1 MSLHERNDAPFI
13 GLVCALAPQPNSSL
27 TDVVATML
35 GIASRPPAI
44 RRLARALISANVA
57 SSSTPSSSFSVT
69 RAFTSSPISAAAA
82 SSITSILSAGRSEW
96 PLKDAVKFARP
107 VASTDKSVVWTYQE
121 LTSHVSALSSGL
133 NSMGYGSGDR
143 VVSTLAAHTPESAV
157 LLLACARLG
166 VTIISI
172 PISSVADSSSAASPL
187 SESVAESVAQAVREH
202 NAKALFVSGDRADD
216 ESSSIVASVNATL
229 HALDPSA
236 ALRDSAGIAGTVAV
250 TGRAFHSTK
259 FPSLKHVVHTGPDN
273 VRAAISFRSLLVYND
288 GGDMPASSAS
298 KAPLI
303 VTDNNTAMT
312 EADIL
317 KEAAEAGKRLGL
329 SADHGAKSGTVVV
342 RMDGTSKAVAHA
354 VAALQ
359 NQSLWVSPHPD
370 AVDEY
375 KANSDKHVFV

>member
-1 MSLHERNDAPFI
+1 MS
-13 GLVCALAPQPNSSL
+13 ALA
-27 TDVVATML
+27 
-35 GIASRPPAI
+35 
-44 RRLARALISANVA
+44 
-57 SSSTPSSSFSVT
+57 
-69 RAFTSSPISAAAA
+69 
-82 SSITSILSAGRSEW
+82 
-96 PLKDAVKFARP
+96 
-107 VASTDKSVVWTYQE
+107 
-121 LTSHVSALSSGL
+121 SGL

-172 PISSVADSSSAASPL
+172 PISSVADSSSSSSASPL

-202 NAKALFVSGDRADD
+202 SAKALFVSGDRADD

-229 HALDPSA
+229 HALDPTA

-250 TGRAFHSTK
+250 TGRAFHSAK

-298 KAPLI
+298 TAPLI
-303 VTDNNTAMT
+303 VADNNTAVT
-312 EADIL
+312 EADVL
-317 KEAAEAGKRLGL
+317 KEAAEVGKQLGL

-342 RMDGTSKAVAHA
+342 RMDGTSTAVAHA

-375 KANSDKHVFV
+375 KANSEKHVFV